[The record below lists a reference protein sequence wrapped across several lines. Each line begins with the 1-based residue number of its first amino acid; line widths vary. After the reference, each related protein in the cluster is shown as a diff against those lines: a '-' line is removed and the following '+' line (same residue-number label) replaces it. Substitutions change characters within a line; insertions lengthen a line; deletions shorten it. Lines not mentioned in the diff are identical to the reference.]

1 AKCALPSTFYFP
13 EAASAS
19 IKTSGSGY
27 THSYCFDGTWKPSS
41 FISNADCTPSSGE
54 VSHPSLWRV
63 EDCRHIQAVCR
74 DEAHRV
80 GQRTRTALPG
90 YRGYIPAKASETVF
104 GARFTEANNTAAD
117 QRNYQARV
125 DRHTGEV
132 DAAYES
138 GQGKKGLSGILHD
151 TDLKHST
158 NYGQAQRTA
167 QQLGLHSGTNLLKDH
182 RVPPGRPR
190 SFSSSGIPGYTGDI
204 PRFKAESH
212 VPSSRVAA
220 EPDHAGRKS
229 LQHSAVRHTLYGR
242 AIPRYAGFIPGQTS
256 ETVFGKIFMRNHR
269 TALRTRSYLMTH
281 DSEAPLKQFIRL

>member
-1 AKCALPSTFYFP
+1 MDLKTY
-13 EAASAS
+13 AAAGYRDEVDS
-19 IKTSGSGY
+19 KVRRSGY

-63 EDCRHIQAVCR
+63 EDCRHIRAVCR

-90 YRGYIPAKASETVF
+90 YRGYIPAKTSETVF

-167 QQLGLHSGTNLLKDH
+167 QQLGFHSGTNLLKDH

-229 LQHSAVRHTLYGR
+229 LQHSAVRHTVYGR

-256 ETVFGKIFMRNHR
+256 ETVFGRTFMRNHR
-269 TALRTRSYLMTH
+269 TALRTRSYLG
-281 DSEAPLKQFIRL
+281 A